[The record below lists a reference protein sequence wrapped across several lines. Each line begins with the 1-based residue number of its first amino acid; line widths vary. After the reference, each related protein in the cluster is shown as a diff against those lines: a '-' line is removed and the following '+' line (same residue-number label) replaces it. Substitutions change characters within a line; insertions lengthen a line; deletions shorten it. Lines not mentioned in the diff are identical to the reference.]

1 MGAHPDDLT
10 RRYASALRR
19 TGSLTGLRQL
29 VGLPPTSDISARQ
42 WEVIEA
48 QLATAAERLSA
59 KVKAA
64 ARAYLPTAH
73 ETASARRFNALLGE
87 LELELSETFSFFDAC
102 MDVLTQRHAPVLG
115 PLLAGCDAMARQAI
129 DKAHPALHI
138 VEPPLVYCDRGFGA
152 STLRE
157 GVRLR
162 HGIPNPMPL
171 VQIPYARLVEKC
183 TLTSIL
189 HEVGHEALVRLG
201 LVTVL
206 PEVLRQALA
215 RAGAPPSVCDYFPIW
230 SSEIGPDFWTFCE
243 SGLASA
249 AAIQEILALRPDMV
263 LHVSGSDPH
272 PPPYLR
278 VLLVIECCRQVWG
291 RGPWD
296 AWDRRWRELY
306 DPADATPSAALL
318 LKGAL
323 PYLPVVARALLTTKF
338 RVLERRTLPDL
349 FDLSA
354 LAPARLAPLVDRRDS
369 DAFRALPAGIHLA
382 VFRLASEQGRLTG
395 LRLDAE
401 MTAWL
406 IALGRSPG
414 VMSASVRTSARS
426 RPRLSLPADIRTMD
440 APGTRPH

>member
-10 RRYASALRR
+10 RRYASVQRR
-19 TGSLTGLRQL
+19 IGSLTGLRQL
-29 VGLPPTSDISARQ
+29 VGLPSTCDITARQ

-48 QLATAAERLSA
+48 QLAAAAERLSA

-64 ARAYLPTAH
+64 GRAYLPMAH
-73 ETASARRFNALLGE
+73 ETASARRLNALLGE
-87 LELELSETFSFFDAC
+87 LELELSESFAFFDAC

-129 DKAHPALHI
+129 DKRHPALHI

-189 HEVGHEALVRLG
+189 HEVGHEVLVRLG

-206 PEVLRQALA
+206 PEVLRQALKHA
-215 RAGAPPSVCDYFPIW
+215 RAPRSVCDYFPIW

-278 VLLVIECCRQVWG
+278 VLLVFEWCRQVWG

-296 AWDRRWRELY
+296 AWEKRWRELY
-306 DPADATPSAALL
+306 DPSDATPSAALL
-318 LKGAL
+318 LKSAL
-323 PYLPVVARALLTTKF
+323 PYLPVVARAVLTTKF
-338 RVLERRTLPDL
+338 RVLEGRTLPDL
-349 FDLSA
+349 FDLAA
-354 LAPARLAPLVDRRDS
+354 LEPSRLAPLVDRRDS
-369 DAFRALPAGIHLA
+369 DAFRALPAGAQLA
-382 VFRLASEQGRLTG
+382 VFRLASEQGRLNDQ
-395 LRLDAE
+395 RLDAA

-406 IALGRSPG
+406 IALGHPTDTP
-414 VMSASVRTSARS
+414 AATARTTTRS
-426 RPRLSLPADIRTMD
+426 RPRVAMPADIRTMD
-440 APGTRPH
+440 APGARPH